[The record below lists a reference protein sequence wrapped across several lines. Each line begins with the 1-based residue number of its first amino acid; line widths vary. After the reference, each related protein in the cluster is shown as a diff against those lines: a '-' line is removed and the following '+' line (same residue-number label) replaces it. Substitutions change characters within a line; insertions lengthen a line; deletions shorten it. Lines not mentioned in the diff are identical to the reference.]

1 MPEVKTKTAP
11 RRDIQFSDLGSILND
26 LERLEAA
33 DKTGSLVQNGNWT
46 LGQISHHL
54 ADLIEQSLDGF
65 RFKAPALIRILF
77 TLLRPVLFKRPI
89 PAGIALRGKS
99 RVLIP
104 DSGISSEQGLGQ
116 LRAQIKRLQDG
127 AQMTHPSPIF
137 GRLDQDQWM
146 GLHLR
151 HAALHLSFLDPG
163 QA

>member
-1 MPEVKTKTAP
+1 MSEVKTKTAP
-11 RRDIQFSDLGSILND
+11 RREIQFSDLGSILND
-26 LERLEAA
+26 VDRLEAA
-33 DKTGSLVQNGNWT
+33 EKAGSLVQNGNWS
-46 LGQISHHL
+46 LGQITHHV

-65 RFKAPALIRILF
+65 RFKAPAPIRILF
-77 TLLRPVLFKRPI
+77 TTLRPILFKRPI
-89 PAGIALRGKS
+89 PAGITLRGQS

-104 DSGISSEQGLGQ
+104 EPDISSEQGLSE

-137 GRLDQDQWM
+137 GRLDQEQWM

-163 QA
+163 EA